1 MFDKFV
7 FAFRELNLIKIRKIV
22 EFQIKFVRFQNPEFS
37 VQFAYLHKCKK
48 RFTDNILGVSN

>member
-22 EFQIKFVRFQNPEFS
+22 EFQIKFVRFQS
-37 VQFAYLHKCKK
+37 
-48 RFTDNILGVSN
+48 